1 MFTLEA
7 KPLLTDN
14 LIEYDDT
21 ISTCSY
27 LSPNTMHIII
37 EDLIEDS
44 ISVGF
49 EQAFLSV
56 QEPDKRVR
64 IPIIRNG
71 DVSKPFSVICH
82 TRHLTA
88 IEDKDFIGRY
98 SLEKSRIHFNPG
110 ERLKYC
116 TVEIIDDSIFEADEE
131 FQVKLSDL
139 RGPEDAKF
147 SQFTSMLVK
156 IVNDEDCK
164 YNFEIRGVIV
174 LVRNR
179 GKYTVKYKVG

>member
-1 MFTLEA
+1 MFTIIA
-7 KPLLTDN
+7 KPLLTNALEFDSS
-14 LIEYDDT
+14 

-27 LSPNTMHIII
+27 ISPNTMHIVI

-56 QEPDKRVR
+56 QEPDKSVR
-64 IPIIRNG
+64 IPIVRNG
-71 DVSKPFSVICH
+71 DISKPFSVICH

-98 SLEKSRIHFNPG
+98 SLEQSRIYFNPG
-110 ERLKYC
+110 ERVKYC

-139 RGPEDAKF
+139 RGPEDSKF
-147 SQFTSMLVK
+147 SQFVTMLVK
-156 IVNDEDCK
+156 IVNNEDCK
-164 YNFEIRGVIV
+164 YFLFLRGIY
-174 LVRNR
+174 LFNR
-179 GKYTVKYKVG
+179 L